1 MKKTLTG
8 LFALFALATVHAQ
21 TPFENDIAANIPVNH
36 AASPP
41 GNNAS
46 PNGIGVKAVRHFY
59 STYGDNNNETWY
71 AITNGYRAKFRQN
84 GIAYMADYNKSG
96 GWLRTI
102 KTYAQDKL
110 PQDIRQRVRQTY
122 YDHRISL
129 VQEINQYKQL
139 IYLVSIEDDHSWMVL
154 RLEGDDMEPIE
165 KYTK

>member
-1 MKKTLTG
+1 MKKTITG
-8 LFALFALATVHAQ
+8 LFVLLALATVHAQ
-21 TPFENDIAANIPVNH
+21 TPSENEIAATSTGSR
-36 AASPP
+36 AWYPP
-41 GNNAS
+41 GNNES
-46 PNGIGVKAVRHFY
+46 PHGIGVKAARHFY
-59 STYGDNNNETWY
+59 NTYGDNNNETWY
-71 AITNGYRAKFRQN
+71 AITNGFRAKFRQN
-84 GIAYMADYNKSG
+84 GIAYMADYNKNG

-110 PQDIRQRVRQTY
+110 PKDIRERVRQTY

-165 KYTK
+165 SYTR